1 MPIFPVQPVRIP
13 RISLPNTA
21 LTVST
26 EPVPL
31 DRKRKLVA
39 VYVSYSAVLVNAAS
53 ITVTL
58 NSGAGSDFDI
68 RLATIDL
75 IIGQRWGAYIPP
87 VPIPLTLDDTID
99 VLAPAGGGAL
109 TAGVAI
115 LYDDELPV
123 QDGEGGY
130 QVREGF

>member
-1 MPIFPVQPVRIP
+1 MPIFPVQPVRVP
-13 RISLPNTA
+13 RISAPNAA

-26 EPVPL
+26 EPVAVNV
-31 DRKRKLVA
+31 RRKLVA
-39 VYVSYSAVLVNAAS
+39 AYVSYSAVLVAAAS

-58 NSGAGSDFDI
+58 NSGAGSAFDI

-75 IIGQRWGAYIPP
+75 IVGQRWAAYIPD
-87 VPIPLTLDDTID
+87 VPIPLSLGDTID

-109 TAGVAI
+109 TSGVSI
-115 LYDDELPV
+115 LYDDELPT

-130 QVREGF
+130 QARGGF